1 MRAQKGGGLC
11 ECRAAARRATRL
23 KGSTRARK
31 AALRPKT
38 REVQTSERNGR
49 AGSQIASH
57 VLASI
62 GSGHFSSAASSASGC
77 RTFGL
82 PPQWATI
89 EAKTGARSP
98 YAGSSGPALP
108 PTYSVGWNTM
118 CGNSSAK
125 NEQCCPVPE
134 ATSRQVFIGPLP
146 CEVAEANG
154 VYCRSTLAMGSLLR
168 SAEGAMRIRA
178 QGDRAAAA
186 STARW
191 TMEGGGRRGMVALLF
206 SGSGASS
213 LATDYTV
220 FMLTL
225 GPFTAIL

>member
-1 MRAQKGGGLC
+1 MPCSR
-11 ECRAAARRATRL
+11 ARRDKAQGQHPGTQGGVASKDTRV
-23 KGSTRARK
+23 TDERAK
-31 AALRPKT
+31 
-38 REVQTSERNGR
+38 NGR

-134 ATSRQVFIGPLP
+134 ATSRQVFIGALP
-146 CEVAEANG
+146 CEVQRRMACIAEAHWLWAPC
-154 VYCRSTLAMGSLLR
+154 Y
-168 SAEGAMRIRA
+168 
-178 QGDRAAAA
+178 
-186 STARW
+186 
-191 TMEGGGRRGMVALLF
+191 GRRRVQCASEPKATAPRQRAPRAGRWRVAGGAVWLRFLF
-206 SGSGASS
+206 SGSA
-213 LATDYTV
+213 
-220 FMLTL
+220 
-225 GPFTAIL
+225 